1 MRDAPDATSRGAD
14 VVKPAPF
21 DYAAPETFEEAIGLK
36 ADAGDDALVLA
47 GGQSLIP
54 LLALRLATPALLI
67 DLNRIGGL
75 DSIRREEGWLTV
87 GAMTRHRDA
96 EEAVELGE
104 RIPIL
109 SDALPLIGH
118 RAIRNRGTVGGSIAH
133 ADPAAEWP
141 GLALALDATV
151 GVDGPNGSRSIA
163 AEDFFVGPFTNALG
177 PDELV
182 RAIRF
187 RLPGSGSGSAFV
199 EHSRR
204 YGDFALVGV
213 AVVVDVGTEGVVS
226 EARIALIGVGGTAV
240 RIRDGEHALEG
251 GSLTDHEIAAAEAA
265 CRAAVDPPSSV
276 HASSGYRRHLVG
288 VLVGRAVRL
297 ARDRARAA

>member
-1 MRDAPDATSRGAD
+1 M
-14 VVKPAPF
+14 KPAPF
-21 DYAAPETFEEAIGLK
+21 DHAAPETFEEALTLK

-54 LLALRLATPALLI
+54 LLALRLASPALLV
-67 DLNRIGGL
+67 DLNRIRGL
-75 DSIRREEGWLTV
+75 SSIRVEDGWLSV
-87 GAMTRHRDA
+87 GAMTRHRDV
-96 EEAVELGE
+96 EEAAERGE
-104 RIPIL
+104 RILIL
-109 SDALPLIGH
+109 TDALPLIGH

-151 GVDGPNGSRSIA
+151 EVDGPGGTRSIA
-163 AEDFFVGPFTNALG
+163 AEDFFLAPFTNALE

-182 RAIRF
+182 REIRF
-187 RLPGSGSGSAFV
+187 RLPRPGSGSAFV

-204 YGDFALVGV
+204 HGDFALVG
-213 AVVVDVGTEGVVS
+213 AAAVVDVGTDGLVS
-226 EARIALIGVGGTAV
+226 AARISLIGVGGTAV
-240 RIRDGEHALEG
+240 RVRDGEHALEG
-251 GSLTDHEIAAAEAA
+251 GSLTDPEITAAESA

-276 HASSGYRRHLVG
+276 HGSSGYRRHLVG
-288 VLVGRAVRL
+288 VLVGRALRL

>member
-1 MRDAPDATSRGAD
+1 
-14 VVKPAPF
+14 VKPAPF
-21 DYAAPETFEEAIGLK
+21 DHAAPETFEEALTLK

-54 LLALRLATPALLI
+54 LLALRLASPALLV
-67 DLNRIGGL
+67 DLNRIGSL
-75 DSIRREEGWLTV
+75 ASIRLEEGWLSV
-87 GAMTRHRDA
+87 GAMTRHRDVEEFA
-96 EEAVELGE
+96 EQGE

-151 GVDGPNGSRSIA
+151 QAAGPRGTRSIA
-163 AEDFFVGPFTNALG
+163 AEDFFLGPFTTALA

-182 RAIRF
+182 REIRF
-187 RLPGSGSGSAFV
+187 RLPGAGSRSAFV

-204 YGDFALVGV
+204 YGDFALVGA
-213 AVVVDVGTEGVVS
+213 AVVVEVGVDEVVS
-226 EARIALIGVGGTAV
+226 TARISLIGVGGTV
-240 RIRDGEHALEG
+240 IRAHDGERALEG
-251 GSLTDHEIAAAEAA
+251 GSFADPDIEAAAAA

-276 HASSGYRRHLVG
+276 QASSEYRRHLVG
-288 VLVGRAVRL
+288 VLVGRALRL
-297 ARDRARAA
+297 ARGRASAA

>member
-1 MRDAPDATSRGAD
+1 M
-14 VVKPAPF
+14 KPAPF
-21 DYAAPETFEEAIGLK
+21 AYAAPETFEEALTLK
-36 ADAGDDALVLA
+36 ADAGDDALALA

-54 LLALRLATPALLI
+54 LLALRLASPALVI
-67 DLNRIGGL
+67 DLNRIDGL
-75 DSIRREEGWLTV
+75 ASIRREDGWLGV
-87 GAMTRHRDA
+87 GAMTRHRDVEDA
-96 EEAVELGE
+96 AELGE

-151 GVDGPNGSRSIA
+151 EVAGPRGTRSIA
-163 AEDFFVGPFTNALG
+163 AEDFFLAPFTNALE

-182 RAIRF
+182 REIRF
-187 RLPGSGSGSAFV
+187 RLPGPGSGSAFV

-213 AVVVDVGTEGVVS
+213 AAVVEVGTDGVVS
-226 EARIALIGVGGTAV
+226 TARISLIGVGGAAV
-240 RIRDGEHALEG
+240 RVRDGEHALEG
-251 GSLTDHEIAAAEAA
+251 GSLSDPEIEAAAAA
-265 CRAAVDPPSSV
+265 CRAAVDPPSGV
-276 HASSGYRRHLVG
+276 HGSSGYRRHLVG
-288 VLVGRAVRL
+288 VLVGRALRL
-297 ARDRARAA
+297 ARGRARAA